1 MELVVRK
8 NDLLRELQLF
18 QGIVERK
25 NTIPILAN
33 VLMEAKG
40 DEVRFLATD
49 LEVGLR
55 SQCVASVAKSGSLTL
70 PAKKFYEI
78 VKSLPETDI
87 RIADDK
93 GGVKVAADRFDSR
106 IQTLPR
112 EDFPTLPEGGASP
125 SATLPRSGLKEMV
138 AKTQF
143 AITGE
148 DTRYFLNGALFVL
161 YPESM
166 TLVATDGH
174 RLALVT
180 APRNGKTD
188 ERGSGAGAKRDRS
201 AAAGSPE
208 VEEVRAILP
217 KKTLG
222 ELGRLLAE
230 GDGDIRY
237 ERGENHLFFD
247 VGGRMLIS
255 RMIDGQFPAYE
266 RVIPKGNDKHIE
278 FERDRLTNAVKRV
291 ALLSNERSRAVKIQ
305 IEKGKV
311 DVTSSS
317 PDLGEAKETL
327 PVEYSGTSMQ
337 ICFNAQ
343 YVLDFLAAVSTDVVS
358 LELKDEVSQAVMK
371 PVGAEG
377 YDYTYVIM
385 PMRV

>member
-1 MELVVRK
+1 MELVVGK
-8 NDLLRELQLF
+8 NQLLRELQLF

-87 RIADDK
+87 RIAEDK

-106 IQTLPR
+106 MQTLPR
-112 EDFPTLPEGGASP
+112 EDFPTLPEGGAAP

-148 DTRYFLNGALFVL
+148 DTRYFLNGALLVL

-166 TLVATDGH
+166 SLVATDGH

-180 APRNGKTD
+180 VPRT
-188 ERGSGAGAKRDRS
+188 AAKRDRS
-201 AAAGSPE
+201 TAAGGHD

-291 ALLSNERSRAVKIQ
+291 ALLSNERSRAVKFQ
-305 IEKGKV
+305 IDRGKV

-317 PDLGEAKETL
+317 PDLGEAHETL
-327 PVEYSGTSMQ
+327 PVDYSGEAMQ

-343 YVLDFLAAVSTDVVS
+343 YVLDFLSAVATDVVS
-358 LELKDEVSQAVMK
+358 LDLKDEVSQAVMK
-371 PVGAEG
+371 PIGGEG
-377 YDYTYVIM
+377 YEYTYVIM

>member
-1 MELVVRK
+1 MELVVGK
-8 NDLLRELQLF
+8 SALLRELQLF

-40 DEVRFLATD
+40 DQLGFLATD

-55 SQCVASVAKSGSLTL
+55 SKCSATITKPGSLTL

-87 RIADDK
+87 RIAEDK
-93 GGVKVAADRFDSR
+93 GGVKIAADRFDSR
-106 IQTLPR
+106 MQTLPR
-112 EDFPTLPEGGASP
+112 EDFPTLPESGGTPATTLQR
-125 SATLPRSGLKEMV
+125 SAVKEMV

-161 YPESM
+161 RHDEMS
-166 TLVATDGH
+166 LVATDGH
-174 RLALVT
+174 RLALVSVT
-180 APRNGKTD
+180 RNGNGKNEAD
-188 ERGSGAGAKRDRS
+188 ESK
-201 AAAGSPE
+201 
-208 VEEVRAILP
+208 AILP

-222 ELGRLLAE
+222 ELGRLLGE
-230 GDGDIRY
+230 GDGDIGY
-237 ERGENHLFFD
+237 ERGENHLFFQ
-247 VGGRMLIS
+247 VGDRMLIS

-305 IEKGKV
+305 IDKGKV

-327 PVEYSGTSMQ
+327 PVDYDGASMQ

>member
-40 DEVRFLATD
+40 DQVSFLATD
-49 LEVGLR
+49 LEVALR
-55 SQCVASVAKSGSLTL
+55 SRCTATVTKPGSLTI

-87 RIADDK
+87 RITEDK
-93 GGVKVAADRFDSR
+93 GGVKIAADRFDSR
-106 IQTLPR
+106 MQTLPR
-112 EDFPTLPEGGASP
+112 EDFPTLPESGGTPTA
-125 SATLPRSGLKEMV
+125 ALTRNAVKEIV

-161 YPESM
+161 RPEEMS
-166 TLVATDGH
+166 LVATDGH
-174 RLALVT
+174 RLALVSVKRT
-180 APRNGKTD
+180 GASKGQNDAD
-188 ERGSGAGAKRDRS
+188 EVK
-201 AAAGSPE
+201 
-208 VEEVRAILP
+208 AILP

-222 ELGRLLAE
+222 ELGRLLNEGE
-230 GDGDIRY
+230 GDISY
-237 ERGENHLFFD
+237 ERGENHLFFQ
-247 VGGRMLIS
+247 VGDRMLIS

-278 FERDRLTNAVKRV
+278 LERDRLTNAVKRV
-291 ALLSNERSRAVKIQ
+291 ALMSNERSRAVKIQ
-305 IEKGKV
+305 IDTGKV

-317 PDLGEAKETL
+317 PDIGEAQETL
-327 PVEYSGTSMQ
+327 LVDYSGSPMQ

-343 YVLDFLAAVSTDVVS
+343 YILDFLAAVATDVVS

>member
-8 NDLLRELQLF
+8 TDLLRELQLF

-33 VLMEAKG
+33 VLMDAKG
-40 DEVRFLATD
+40 DQVSFLATD

-55 SQCVASVAKSGSLTL
+55 SKCAATVTKPGSLTL
-70 PAKKFYEI
+70 PAKKFFEI

-87 RIADDK
+87 RIAEDK
-93 GGVKVAADRFDSR
+93 GGVKIAADRFDSR
-106 IQTLPR
+106 LQTLPR
-112 EDFPTLPEGGASP
+112 EDFPTLPESGGTPTA
-125 SATLPRSGLKEMV
+125 ALERNAVKEMV

-161 YPESM
+161 KPEEMS
-166 TLVATDGH
+166 LVATDGH
-174 RLALVT
+174 RLALVSVN
-180 APRNGKTD
+180 RNGAGKKKD
-188 ERGSGAGAKRDRS
+188 EESK
-201 AAAGSPE
+201 
-208 VEEVRAILP
+208 AILP

-222 ELGRLLAE
+222 ELGRLLSE
-230 GDGDIRY
+230 GDGDIGY
-237 ERGENHLFFD
+237 ERGENHLFFQ
-247 VGGRMLIS
+247 VGDRMLIS

>member
-33 VLMEAKG
+33 VLMDAQG

-55 SQCVASVAKSGSLTL
+55 SKCAASVTKGGSLTL
-70 PAKKFYEI
+70 PAKKLFEI
-78 VKSLPETDI
+78 VKSLPDTDI
-87 RIADDK
+87 RIAEDK
-93 GGVKVAADRFDSR
+93 NGVKVAADRFDSR
-106 IQTLPR
+106 MQTLPR
-112 EDFPTLPEGGASP
+112 EDFPTLPEGGGSP
-125 SATLPRSGLKEMV
+125 TATLASTALKEMI

-148 DTRYFLNGALFVL
+148 DTRFFLNGAQFVL
-161 YPESM
+161 RADSM
-166 TLVATDGH
+166 SLVATDGH

-180 APRNGKTD
+180 V
-188 ERGSGAGAKRDRS
+188 KRDGKGDKD
-201 AAAGSPE
+201 A
-208 VEEVRAILP
+208 EENKAILP

-222 ELGRLLAE
+222 ELGRLLSD
-230 GDGDIRY
+230 GDGDIVY
-237 ERGENHLFFD
+237 ERGENHMFFT
-247 VGGRMLIS
+247 VGGRLLIS

-291 ALLSNERSRAVKIQ
+291 ALLSNERSRSVKFQ

-317 PDLGEAKETL
+317 PELGEAHETL
-327 PVEYSGTSMQ
+327 PVDYSGESMQ

-343 YVLDFLAAVSTDVVS
+343 YVLDFLAAVTTDVVA
-358 LELKDEVSQAVMK
+358 LELKDEVSQAVMT

>member
-1 MELVVRK
+1 MSE
-8 NDLLRELQLF
+8 E
-18 QGIVERK
+18 
-25 NTIPILAN
+25 
-33 VLMEAKG
+33 
-40 DEVRFLATD
+40 
-49 LEVGLR
+49 
-55 SQCVASVAKSGSLTL
+55 
-70 PAKKFYEI
+70 
-78 VKSLPETDI
+78 
-87 RIADDK
+87 K

-106 IQTLPR
+106 MQTLPR
-112 EDFPTLPEGGASP
+112 EDFPTLPESAGGATVALQPAS
-125 SATLPRSGLKEMV
+125 LKEMV

-161 YPESM
+161 RPDSM
-166 TLVATDGH
+166 SLVATDGH
-174 RLALVT
+174 RLALVNVNRDGT
-180 APRNGKTD
+180 PKN
-188 ERGSGAGAKRDRS
+188 GSGAEA
-201 AAAGSPE
+201 
-208 VEEVRAILP
+208 VENKAILP

-222 ELGRLLAE
+222 ELARLLSE
-230 GDGDIRY
+230 SDGEISY
-237 ERGENHLFFD
+237 ERGENHLFFN
-247 VGGRMLIS
+247 VGDRMLIS

-305 IEKGKV
+305 IDKGKV

-317 PDLGEAKETL
+317 PELGEAHETI
-327 PVEYSGTSMQ
+327 PVEYEGPPMQ

-343 YVLDFLAAVSTDVVS
+343 YVLDFLSAVTTDIVA

-385 PMRV
+385 PMRI

>member
-40 DEVRFLATD
+40 DQVSFLATD

-55 SQCVASVAKSGSLTL
+55 SRCSASVAKGGSLTL

-78 VKSLPETDI
+78 VKSLPETEI
-87 RIADDK
+87 RIAEDK

-106 IQTLPR
+106 MQTLPR
-112 EDFPTLPEGGASP
+112 EDFPTLPDAGATP
-125 SATLPRSGLKEMV
+125 TATLPRAALKEMV

-161 YPESM
+161 RPDSM

-180 APRNGKTD
+180 TSRT
-188 ERGSGAGAKRDRS
+188 
-201 AAAGSPE
+201 AGSADRGE
-208 VEEVRAILP
+208 VKAILP
-217 KKTLG
+217 RKTLS
-222 ELGRLLAE
+222 ELARLLNE
-230 GDGDIRY
+230 GGEDIRY

-247 VGGRMLIS
+247 VGGRLLIS

-266 RVIPKGNDKHIE
+266 RVIPKGNDKHID

-291 ALLSNERSRAVKIQ
+291 ALLSNERSRAVKFQ
-305 IEKGKV
+305 IDKNRVE
-311 DVTSSS
+311 VTSSS

-327 PVEYSGTSMQ
+327 PVEYSGASMQ

-343 YVLDFLAAVSTDVVS
+343 YVLDFLSAVTTDTVS
-358 LELKDEVSQAVMK
+358 LDLKDEVSQAVMR

>member
-55 SQCVASVAKSGSLTL
+55 SKCQATVAKSGSLTL

-87 RIADDK
+87 RIAEDK

-112 EDFPTLPEGGASP
+112 EDFPTLPESGGTP
-125 SATLPRSGLKEMV
+125 SATLSRSSVKEMV

-161 YPESM
+161 KPNEMS
-166 TLVATDGH
+166 LVATDGH
-174 RLALVT
+174 RLALVSVT
-180 APRNGKTD
+180 RDGQGKKDAD
-188 ERGSGAGAKRDRS
+188 EVK
-201 AAAGSPE
+201 
-208 VEEVRAILP
+208 AILP

-222 ELGRLLAE
+222 ELGRLLSDGE
-230 GDGDIRY
+230 GDITY
-237 ERGENHLFFD
+237 ERGENHLFFE
-247 VGGRMLIS
+247 VGGRLLIS

-305 IEKGKV
+305 IDKGKV

-327 PVEYSGTSMQ
+327 PVEYSGGAMQ

-343 YVLDFLAAVSTDVVS
+343 YVLDFLSAVSTDVVS
-358 LELKDEVSQAVMK
+358 LDLKDEVSQAVMK

>member
-1 MELVVRK
+1 MEFDVRR

-18 QGIVERK
+18 QGNVERK

-33 VLMEAKG
+33 VLMEAKDG
-40 DEVRFLATD
+40 EVRFLATD

-55 SQCVASVAKSGSLTL
+55 SKCAATVTKAGAVTV

-87 RIADDK
+87 RVAEDK
-93 GGVKVAADRFDSR
+93 GGIKLAADRFDSR

-112 EDFPTLPEGGASP
+112 EDFPTLPDFGGSGGV
-125 SATLPRSGLKEMV
+125 TLPREALREMV

-148 DTRYFLNGALFVL
+148 DTRYFLNGALFVVRSD
-161 YPESM
+161 SM
-166 TLVATDGH
+166 SLVATDGH

-180 APRNGKTD
+180 VPRNGK
-188 ERGSGAGAKRDRS
+188 SGKQAEEDR
-201 AAAGSPE
+201 P
-208 VEEVRAILP
+208 ILP
-217 KKTLG
+217 KKTLS

-230 GDGDIRY
+230 DDGDIRFQ
-237 ERGENHLFFD
+237 RGENHLFFE
-247 VGGRMLIS
+247 VGGRVLIS

-291 ALLSNERSRAVKIQ
+291 ALLSNERSRAVKFQ

-317 PDLGEAKETL
+317 PDLGEAHELL
-327 PVEYSGTSMQ
+327 PVEYSGAAVQ

-343 YVLDFLAAVSTDVVS
+343 YVLDFLSAVSTDVVS
-358 LELKDEVSQAVMK
+358 LDLKDEVSQAVVK

-385 PMRV
+385 PMRI

>member
-33 VLMEAKG
+33 VLLDAKDG
-40 DEVRFLATD
+40 EVKFLATD

-55 SQCVASVAKSGSLTL
+55 SRCDATVSKPGVLTL
-70 PAKKFYEI
+70 PAKKLYEI
-78 VKSLPETDI
+78 VKSLPDTDI
-87 RIADDK
+87 RIAEDK
-93 GGVKVAADRFDSR
+93 SGVKVAADRFDSR
-106 IQTLPR
+106 MQTLPKD
-112 EDFPTLPEGGASP
+112 DFPTLPDGGGIPTASL
-125 SATLPRSGLKEMV
+125 SAASLKEMV

-148 DTRYFLNGALFVL
+148 DTRYFLNGAQFLL
-161 YPESM
+161 RPDSM
-166 TLVATDGH
+166 SLVATDGH

-180 APRNGKTD
+180 V
-188 ERGSGAGAKRDRS
+188 KREGDDKE
-201 AAAGSPE
+201 AAE
-208 VEEVRAILP
+208 VKAILP
-217 KKTLG
+217 KKTLN
-222 ELGRLLAE
+222 ELARLLA
-230 GDGDIRY
+230 DTDSAVSY
-237 ERGENHLFFD
+237 QRGENHLFFE
-247 VGGRMLIS
+247 VGGRRLIS

-278 FERDRLTNAVKRV
+278 FERERLTNAVKRV
-291 ALLSNERSRAVKIQ
+291 ALLSNERSRAVKFVVD
-305 IEKGKV
+305 KGKV

-317 PDLGEAKETL
+317 PELGEAHETL
-327 PVEYSGTSMQ
+327 PVDYNGPSLQ

-343 YVLDFLAAVSTDVVS
+343 YVLDFLSAVSTDVVA
-358 LELKDEVSQAVMK
+358 LELKDEVSQAVMT

>member
-33 VLMEAKG
+33 VLLEGKDG
-40 DEVRFLATD
+40 CLRFLATD
-49 LEVGLR
+49 LEVALR
-55 SQCVASVAKSGSLTL
+55 SQCEATVTKPGSLTL

-87 RIADDK
+87 RISEEK
-93 GGVKVAADRFDSR
+93 SGVKIAADRFDSR

-112 EDFPTLPEGGASP
+112 EDFPTLPESSGKTPTILSR
-125 SATLPRSGLKEMV
+125 SALREMV

-161 YPESM
+161 RPDSM
-166 TLVATDGH
+166 SLVATDGH

-180 APRNGKTD
+180 AKRDGKTNKD
-188 ERGSGAGAKRDRS
+188 E
-201 AAAGSPE
+201 
-208 VEEVRAILP
+208 EERKPILP

-222 ELGRLLAE
+222 ELSRLLAE
-230 GDGDIRY
+230 SDGDIAF
-237 ERGENHLFFD
+237 EHGENHLFFQ
-247 VGGRMLIS
+247 VGGRTLIS

-291 ALLSNERSRAVKIQ
+291 ALLSNERSRAVKFQ
-305 IEKGKV
+305 IDKGKV
-311 DVTSSS
+311 DVSSSS
-317 PDLGEAKETL
+317 PELGEARETL
-327 PVEYSGTSMQ
+327 PVDYSGQSMQ

-343 YVLDFLAAVSTDVVS
+343 YVLDFLSAVATDTVA
-358 LELKDEVSQAVMK
+358 LELKDEVSQAVMM
-371 PVGAEG
+371 PVGADG
-377 YDYTYVIM
+377 YEYTYVIM

>member
-33 VLMEAKG
+33 VLMDAKS
-40 DEVRFLATD
+40 DEVKFLATD

-55 SQCVASVAKSGSLTL
+55 SKCAATVTKAGALTL
-70 PAKKFYEI
+70 PAKKLFEI
-78 VKSLPETDI
+78 VRSLPETDI
-87 RIADDK
+87 RISEEK

-106 IQTLPR
+106 MQTLPK
-112 EDFPTLPEGGASP
+112 EDFPTLPDGTGSNGAILARASI
-125 SATLPRSGLKEMV
+125 KEMV
-138 AKTQF
+138 TKTQF

-161 YPESM
+161 RPESM
-166 TLVATDGH
+166 SLVATDGH

-180 APRNGKTD
+180 CPRDGK
-188 ERGSGAGAKRDRS
+188 AKKDGEEDR
-201 AAAGSPE
+201 P
-208 VEEVRAILP
+208 ILP

-230 GDGDIRY
+230 GDGDVTY
-237 ERGENHLFFD
+237 ERGENHLFFR
-247 VGGRMLIS
+247 VGDRLLIS
-255 RMIDGQFPAYE
+255 RMIDGQFPSYE

-278 FERDRLTNAVKRV
+278 FERDRLTNAVRRV
-291 ALLSNERSRAVKIQ
+291 ALLSNERSRAVKFQ
-305 IEKGKV
+305 VDKGKV
-311 DVTSSS
+311 DVMSSS
-317 PDLGEAKETL
+317 PDVGEAHETL
-327 PVEYSGTSMQ
+327 SVDYSGASMQ

-343 YVLDFLAAVSTDVVS
+343 YVLDFLSAVACDVVS
-358 LELKDEVSQAVMK
+358 LDLKDEVSQAVMK
-371 PVGAEG
+371 PVGVES

>member
-49 LEVGLR
+49 LEVALR
-55 SQCVASVAKSGSLTL
+55 SKCAATVVKPGSLTL
-70 PAKKFYEI
+70 PAKKLYEI

-87 RIADDK
+87 RIAEDK
-93 GGVKVAADRFDSR
+93 SGVKVAADRFDSR
-106 IQTLPR
+106 MQTLPR
-112 EDFPTLPEGGASP
+112 EDFPTLPETGGTA
-125 SATLPRSGLKEMV
+125 SATLARNAVKEMV

-148 DTRYFLNGALFVL
+148 DTRYFLNGAQFVL
-161 YPESM
+161 RSDSM
-166 TLVATDGH
+166 SLVATDGH

-180 APRNGKTD
+180 AARNGGK
-188 ERGSGAGAKRDRS
+188 GAG
-201 AAAGSPE
+201 
-208 VEEVRAILP
+208 EEESKAILP

-222 ELGRLLAE
+222 ELARLLGEGE
-230 GDGDIRY
+230 GDISY
-237 ERGENHLFFD
+237 ERGENHLFFE
-247 VGGRMLIS
+247 VAGRLLIS

-291 ALLSNERSRAVKIQ
+291 ALLSNERSRAVKFQ

-317 PDLGEAKETL
+317 PEIGEAKETL
-327 PVEYSGTSMQ
+327 PVDYAGTSMQ

-343 YVLDFLAAVSTDVVS
+343 YVLDFLAAVATDVVS